1 MAKLENEADFLQ
13 FVAKELGEPISE
25 INAQTQFRSLNSWSS
40 LNALYL
46 ITRVSEEE
54 GIFIASAELAKCI
67 DLKDIHN
74 LIVLKVIENK

>member
-13 FVAKELGEPISE
+13 FVAKELGESISE
-25 INAQTQFRSLNSWSS
+25 INAETQFRSLNSWSS

-54 GIFIASAELAKCI
+54 EIFIASAELAKCI

>member
-46 ITRVSEEE
+46 ITRISEEE
-54 GIFIASAELAKCI
+54 GIFIASSELAKCI
-67 DLKDIHN
+67 DLMDIHN
-74 LIVLKVIENK
+74 LIVLKVLENK